1 MTHRILKTV
10 ASDWNCE
17 MTENPF
23 GFNPLET
30 VFKDLMN
37 MISGQR
43 DVHKMVALQMATSIA
58 SSVDGGNVDPSV
70 RIRVENM
77 VDIAKNE
84 LLLNSPL
91 GSSISLA
98 NSKIISANGPSRV
111 ENLTTRIKPLTDL
124 LVAQTEATLTN
135 QSATPPEVGG
145 IPFGQ
150 IMAMTGPMMIG
161 VNIGSAV
168 GHLVSEIHGD
178 SDILWPRF
186 GDEIAIY
193 PNRISHFAQEW
204 SLNFDAYLMWVL
216 INQLV
221 SSAVIQAEHIAAE
234 LESMAKRHINSM
246 SSAAEALT
254 NQLGEMD
261 LSDPTALERLGQDPS
276 QLFSVTKNDEQARL
290 VAETQP
296 FLAVVVALV
305 DWFTLTSAKHL
316 IGPTDSINEARVRT
330 RRDRSEG
337 LVLFESLFGIGV
349 SPATY
354 EVGNH
359 FIFGVVERDAEEMLI
374 KIVED
379 PKYMPTPNEVEAPGL
394 WLARIESL

>member
-1 MTHRILKTV
+1 
-10 ASDWNCE
+10 

-37 MISGQR
+37 MLSGQR

-58 SSVDGGNVDPSV
+58 SSSDGENVDPSL
-70 RIRVENM
+70 RMKVESM
-77 VDIAKNE
+77 VDIARNE

-91 GSSISLA
+91 GSSAPLSSA
-98 NSKIISANGPSRV
+98 KIISANGVARV
-111 ENLTTRIKPLTDL
+111 ENLLARIKPLTDIL
-124 LVAQTEATLTN
+124 TTQTESSLTN
-135 QSATPPEVGG
+135 PPSTAPELSG
-145 IPFGQ
+145 IPLGQ

-178 SDILWPRF
+178 SDILWPRY

-193 PNRISHFAQEW
+193 PHRLRQFAQDW
-204 SLNFDAYLMWVL
+204 SLDLDAYLMWTL

-221 SSAVIQAEHIAAE
+221 SNTVIESSHISTE
-234 LESMAKRHINSM
+234 LNAIAKRHITSM
-246 SSAAEALT
+246 SSAADALT

-276 QLFSVTKNDEQARL
+276 QLFSVAKNDEQDRL
-290 VAETQP
+290 VAESQP
-296 FLAVVVALV
+296 FLAVVVALI
-305 DWFTLTSAKHL
+305 DWFTLTSAKRL
-316 IGPTDSINEARVRT
+316 IGPTESINEARVRV
-330 RRDRSEG
+330 RRERFEG
-337 LVLFESLFGIGV
+337 LDLFEALFGIGV
-349 SPATY
+349 SSATY

-359 FIFGVVERDAEEMLI
+359 FIFGVVERDAEEKLI

-379 PKYMPTPNEVEAPGL
+379 PNYMPTPSEVEAPGL
-394 WLARIESL
+394 WLARIETI